1 MMLFI
6 RPLQRR
12 FQMKNKRHYHI
23 IIGSKAFF
31 DNQLSIHIHGQK
43 YRSFL
48 EWIRVNDTA
57 ASNGKPIEEK
67 ANLLVI
73 KNENY
78 HMITEAAHDGLGA
91 IIEEITTETSDIFI
105 HNPPRTL
112 TKLLNDQHYRNLIDL
127 DNIKEEYKMYKDP
140 KSFINQIQAIS
151 NHIFGQENAIKEI
164 SKSLWYLINVNRKKP
179 YVIMLYGNSGLGKTE
194 LVRSIANQFFQ
205 NCHLEKHL
213 SMFKNDNYSD
223 YFFGN
228 APNRLS
234 LGYEL
239 LERQS
244 NLIFFDELDKCP
256 EYFYSTF
263 YTLFDNVEFKD
274 ATYDVEISEVVIILT
289 SNFHTQK
296 EMQEHLGFPIYYR
309 IDKFIKF
316 DDFNYQTIHSITM
329 EEIESRKQEYD
340 SYFTSNQIYAAVS
353 PNILTTNENAR
364 TIKFKVQQT
373 IETLLFQKMKEQ
385 LYESHKEG

>member
-1 MMLFI
+1 
-6 RPLQRR
+6 
-12 FQMKNKRHYHI
+12 MKNKRHYHI

-78 HMITEAAHDGLGA
+78 HMITEAAHDGLST
-91 IIEEITTETSDIFI
+91 IIEDITTDISNIFI

-112 TKLLNDQHYRNLIDL
+112 KNLLNDQCSRNLIDL
-127 DNIKEEYKMYKDP
+127 DIIKQEYKISKDP
-140 KSFINQIQAIS
+140 KSFISQIHAIS
-151 NHIFGQENAIKEI
+151 NHILGQKNAIKAI
-164 SKSLWYLINVNRKKP
+164 SKSLWYLINVERKKP
-179 YVIMLYGNSGLGKTE
+179 YVIMLYGDSGLGKTE
-194 LVRSIANQFFQ
+194 LVRNIADHFFQ
-205 NCHLEKHL
+205 NHHLEKHL
-213 SMFKNDNYSD
+213 SMFQNNNYSD

-274 ATYDVEISEVVIILT
+274 ATYDVDISETVIILT
-289 SNFHTQK
+289 SNYHTQK
-296 EMQEHLGFPIYYR
+296 EMKEHLGFPIYYR
-309 IDKFIKF
+309 INKFIKF
-316 DDFNYQTIHSITM
+316 DDVSHQTIFKITM
-329 EEIESRKQEYD
+329 KEIESRKQEYD
-340 SYFTSNQIYAAVS
+340 KYFTPDQIYAEVS
-353 PNILTTNENAR
+353 PYISIINENAR

-373 IETLLFQKMKEQ
+373 IETLLYQKMQEQ
-385 LYESHKEG
+385 LYESNKVN